1 MSTTP
6 IRTAS
11 SGGQRATAAV
21 VGGGV
26 AGLTAAYV
34 LAAEY
39 DVTLYESDDRL
50 GGHAHT
56 HDVADQSG
64 SVLAVD
70 TGFIVHN
77 DRTYPQLRR
86 LFGELGV
93 QTRPTEMSMSI
104 TDETTGLEFAGGRG
118 ARGVFAQHRRAL
130 DPRFLSVLAQVK
142 RFQTRA
148 TAFLAGTDDSDQTT
162 YGEFLAKHRFSDS
175 FLRLYAVPVVSC
187 VWSLGPAAALDYP
200 ARYLFRF
207 LAHHGMLALTDSPQW
222 YTVVGGSRTYVK
234 AIADRVPHVRIGRA
248 VANVLRDD
256 SGVAVQ
262 DSSRAWL
269 RYDAI
274 VIATHADQALELLA
288 DASPSE
294 KEILGAFRYSR
305 SETILHTDSRLLP
318 TAPQARASWNY
329 LTPSTA
335 GGDHAP
341 VVTYWMNRLQ
351 GLDSA
356 EQYLVTLNA
365 RERIDPLRVIA
376 TMNYEHPI
384 YDLATLQAQARL
396 ASISTPRTVF
406 AGAYHG
412 WGFHEDGCRS
422 GVEAARALGVS
433 W

>member
-142 RFQTRA
+142 RFQARA
-148 TAFLAGTDDSDQTT
+148 TTFLAGTDDSDQTT

>member
-6 IRTAS
+6 LRTAS

-93 QTRPTEMSMSI
+93 QTRATEMSMSI

-142 RFQTRA
+142 RFQARA
-148 TAFLAGTDDSDQTT
+148 TTFLAGTDDSDQTT

>member
-1 MSTTP
+1 M
-6 IRTAS
+6 
-11 SGGQRATAAV
+11 
-21 VGGGV
+21 
-26 AGLTAAYV
+26 
-34 LAAEY
+34 
-39 DVTLYESDDRL
+39 
-50 GGHAHT
+50 
-56 HDVADQSG
+56 
-64 SVLAVD
+64 
-70 TGFIVHN
+70 
-77 DRTYPQLRR
+77 
-86 LFGELGV
+86 
-93 QTRPTEMSMSI
+93 
-104 TDETTGLEFAGGRG
+104 
-118 ARGVFAQHRRAL
+118 FAQHRRAL

>member
-1 MSTTP
+1 M
-6 IRTAS
+6 
-11 SGGQRATAAV
+11 
-21 VGGGV
+21 
-26 AGLTAAYV
+26 
-34 LAAEY
+34 
-39 DVTLYESDDRL
+39 
-50 GGHAHT
+50 
-56 HDVADQSG
+56 
-64 SVLAVD
+64 
-70 TGFIVHN
+70 
-77 DRTYPQLRR
+77 
-86 LFGELGV
+86 
-93 QTRPTEMSMSI
+93 
-104 TDETTGLEFAGGRG
+104 
-118 ARGVFAQHRRAL
+118 
-130 DPRFLSVLAQVK
+130 
-142 RFQTRA
+142 
-148 TAFLAGTDDSDQTT
+148 
-162 YGEFLAKHRFSDS
+162 
-175 FLRLYAVPVVSC
+175 PVVSC

-248 VANVLRDD
+248 VANVRRDD